1 MGRRDGMTRFIV
13 KWRSFAAGAAPLPSS
28 PKLAACLAF
37 SALLCGC
44 AGQPARDY
52 VRGAQIDPRYG
63 VRPSPRVVAEGEEVP
78 EGGGHYQLGKP
89 YQIAGK
95 TYYPSEKPYKAT
107 GLVSWYG
114 SDFHGRLTANGEI
127 FDRNA
132 AFAAHPTMPLPSYAR
147 VTNTANGYSMVVRVN
162 DRGPYHGGRVMDV
175 SQRVAESLD
184 FYRAGTARVKVE
196 WLGRADVNG
205 GDKAML
211 LASVRTDGRP
221 ASLPPRGG
229 PVTQFAERARDSVV
243 AAVEEGEDRLSSV
256 VDRRPEPVAVEEEEG
271 QAPTPPRRPDVAQTQ
286 GVPVNA
292 PLPPTRPFALGR
304 APTKSSHHTK
314 LAQR

>member
-1 MGRRDGMTRFIV
+1 MTRIMV
-13 KWRSFAAGAAPLPSS
+13 KWRSFAAGAAPFQPS
-28 PKLAACLAF
+28 PKLAVCLAF
-37 SALLCGC
+37 STLLCGC

-52 VRGAQIDPRYG
+52 VREAQIDPRYG
-63 VRPSPRVVAEGEEVP
+63 VRPSPRVIADGEEVP

-95 TYYPSEKPYKAT
+95 TYYPSERPYKAT

-114 SDFHGRLTANGEI
+114 SDFHGRLTANGEV

-132 AFAAHPTMPLPSYAR
+132 ASAAHPTMPLPSYAR
-147 VTNTANGYSMVVRVN
+147 LTNTQNGYSMVVRVN

-175 SQRVAESLD
+175 SQRVAEELD
-184 FYRAGTARVKVE
+184 FHRVGTARVKVE
-196 WLGRADVNG
+196 WLGRADING

-221 ASLPPRGG
+221 ASLPPHGG

-243 AAVEEGEDRLSSV
+243 AAVEQGEDRLRSV
-256 VDRRPEPVAVEEEEG
+256 VDRQPQQVAAAEEEE
-271 QAPTPPRRPDVAQTQ
+271 ATPTPPHRPGAEHAE
-286 GVPVNA
+286 GVRVNA

-304 APTKSSHHTK
+304 APTKSAHKTK

>member
-1 MGRRDGMTRFIV
+1 MV
-13 KWRSFAAGAAPLPSS
+13 V
-28 PKLAACLAF
+28 CLAF
-37 SALLCGC
+37 STLLCGC
-44 AGQPARDY
+44 AGQPARDF
-52 VRGAQIDPRYG
+52 VREAQIDPRYG
-63 VRPSPRVVAEGEEVP
+63 VRPSPRVIAEGEEVP

-114 SDFHGRLTANGEI
+114 SDFHGRLTANGEV

-132 AFAAHPTMPLPSYAR
+132 ASAAHPTMPLPSYAR
-147 VTNTANGYSMVVRVN
+147 LTNTQNGYSMIVRVN
-162 DRGPYHGGRVMDV
+162 DRGPYHGHRVMDV
-175 SQRVAESLD
+175 SQRVAEELD
-184 FYRAGTARVKVE
+184 FHRVGTARVKVE
-196 WLGRADVNG
+196 WIGRADING

-211 LASVRTDGRP
+211 LASVRTDGSP
-221 ASLPPRGG
+221 ASLPPHGG
-229 PVTQFAERARDSVV
+229 PLTQFAERARESVV
-243 AAVEEGEDRLSSV
+243 AAVEQGEDHLRSV
-256 VDRRPEPVAVEEEEG
+256 VDRQPEASAAAPEEDE
-271 QAPTPPRRPDVAQTQ
+271 APTPPRRPGAAQAAE

-304 APTKSSHHTK
+304 APTKASHHTK

>member
-1 MGRRDGMTRFIV
+1 MRYGDGMTRILV
-13 KWRSFAAGAAPLPSS
+13 KWRSFAAGAAPFQPS
-28 PKLAACLAF
+28 PKLVVCLAF
-37 SALLCGC
+37 STLLCGC

-52 VRGAQIDPRYG
+52 VREAQIDPRYG

-95 TYYPSEKPYKAT
+95 TYYPSERPYKAT

-114 SDFHGRLTANGEI
+114 SDFHGRLTANGEV

-132 AFAAHPTMPLPSYAR
+132 ASAAHPTMPLPSYAR
-147 VTNTANGYSMVVRVN
+147 LTNTENGYSMVVRVN
-162 DRGPYHGGRVMDV
+162 DRGPYHGHRVMDV
-175 SQRVAESLD
+175 SQRVAQELD
-184 FYRAGTARVKVE
+184 FHRVGTARVKVE
-196 WLGRADVNG
+196 WLGRADING

-211 LASVRTDGRP
+211 LASVRTDGSP
-221 ASLPPRGG
+221 ATLPRGG
-229 PVTQFAERARDSVV
+229 PVTQFAERARESVV
-243 AAVEEGEDRLSSV
+243 AAVEQGEDRLRSV
-256 VDRRPEPVAVEEEEG
+256 VDRQPQATATDEDE
-271 QAPTPPRRPDVAQTQ
+271 APTPPRRPGAAQAE

-304 APTKSSHHTK
+304 APAKSSHHTK